1 MTNRNYTP
9 VFKEGNVDLSEFDYP
24 RWGDPSEDEI
34 KLNGALKQNP
44 AYSSSNQFERND

>member
-24 RWGDPSEDEI
+24 RWRDPSEDEI
-34 KLNGALKQNP
+34 KLKITKQYICFNKT
-44 AYSSSNQFERND
+44 